1 MIFYGTPDEPEE
13 PGRVTVTLIADTSRF
28 ETAMRR
34 ASRATSRMAPA
45 LQQLKPPDSFFRYV
59 DRYIVETARRQ
70 LTLDV
75 ILEVIGLTVDQVWA
89 RFYVRGTSHEF
100 ASEDAFTNYLVVL
113 SRIRGDRGHA
123 ARAAFMQGWAEY
135 RAGDE
140 DVNLMPWHRLI
151 GNHAVFVDGA
161 A

>member
-1 MIFYGTPDEPEE
+1 MIVHSPYPEDDEP
-13 PGRVTVTLIADTSRF
+13 GKVTVTLIADTSRF
-28 ETAMRR
+28 EAALRRVSRGTAQL
-34 ASRATSRMAPA
+34 SRE
-45 LQQLKPPDSFFRYV
+45 LQKPGSMDAFT
-59 DRYIVETARRQ
+59 RYIVDTARRT

-75 ILEVIGLTVDQVWA
+75 ILEVIGLSVDEVWA

-100 ASEDAFTNYLVVL
+100 ATEDAFSNYLVVL
-113 SRIRGDRGHA
+113 GRIRGDRGHA

-140 DVNLMPWHRLI
+140 PAHLLPWHRLL
-151 GNHAVFVDGA
+151 GNHAVIVDGA